1 MPANLTPEFL
11 QAQEEYRKAET
22 IPEKLAALE
31 RMLATIP
38 KHKGTEKMQ
47 ADIKRRIAKLKEE
60 AERRRRSKVGRY
72 DPFAVER
79 HGAGQV
85 VVIGPAN
92 AGKSALVA
100 ALTGAPLEV
109 ADYPFTT
116 QEPEPAMMAYED
128 IQIQLVDTPPVGEE
142 VEGPLAALIRSADGL
157 LIVVDLSAD
166 EVLDQAE
173 AVLCGLEKRR
183 VRPVPIEAES
193 RDEAGVAYRRAVLVG
208 NKLDAPDAD
217 VRWSLLLDS
226 YGGRLTALAVSART
240 GANLEELRR
249 LVFRLLHV
257 IRVYAKPPGR
267 KPDLEKPFVLPE
279 GSTVLDLAEEVHRDW
294 VKRLKLARVWGSAEF
309 DGQPVARTYVLKD
322 KDIVELHV

>member
-11 QAQEEYRKAET
+11 EAQEEYRKAET

-60 AERRRRSKVGRY
+60 AERQRRSKTSRY

-85 VVIGPAN
+85 VVIGPPN

-116 QEPEPAMMAYED
+116 QEPEPAMMPYED
-128 IQIQLVDTPPVGEE
+128 IQVQLVDTPPVVEE

-157 LIVVDLSAD
+157 VIVLDLSTD

-173 AVLCGLEKRR
+173 TVFGGLERR
-183 VRPVPIEAES
+183 RIRPVPVEGEA
-193 RDEAGVAYRRAVLVG
+193 RDEAGIAFRPAVLAG
-208 NKLDAPDAD
+208 NKADALDAD
-217 VRWSLLLDS
+217 VRWALLLDS
-226 YGGRLTALAVSART
+226 WGDRATPLAVSART
-240 GANLEELRR
+240 GAGLEELRR
-249 LVFRLLHV
+249 LIFRLLHV
-257 IRVYAKPPGR
+257 IRVYAKPPGQ
-267 KPDLEKPFVLPE
+267 KPDLEKPFILPE

-294 VKRLKLARVWGSAEF
+294 VKRLKMARVWGSAEF
-309 DGQPVARTYVLKD
+309 DGQAVARNYALKD